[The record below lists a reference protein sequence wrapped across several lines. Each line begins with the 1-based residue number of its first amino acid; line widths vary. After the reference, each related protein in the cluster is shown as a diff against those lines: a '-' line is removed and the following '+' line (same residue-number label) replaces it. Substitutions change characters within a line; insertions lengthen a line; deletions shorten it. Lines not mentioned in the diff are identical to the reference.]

1 MSNLTL
7 DGSTSFIGTEFI
19 KLLATGSSNLATEE
33 YVDDAIEQNGGGGGN
48 VDLSNYYTQTE
59 TDNLLNNKLNVNNPQ
74 DIIGTLRIDSTNGN
88 GKLIV
93 NAVGAPND
101 EDFYVNGLSNLGG
114 TLKAQVIQASSNI
127 QTSQQIQSNTINT
140 YSNSNMIIQRNAIPF
155 ITLDSQIVDS
165 QTVEKIILMKD
176 VEFSGGLSLNT
187 LSVDTL
193 NTVGLNDMVFN
204 VATLG
209 EFLRFQVSD
218 NTVRVPNTRSFLSQ
232 DIYLDNLRPLTF
244 SNDVVFNGGNS
255 TNDAYEEYVRLDA
268 SAEKV
273 SISKETKFEN
283 AIQLNQGQSIK
294 WTNVFIR
301 EVQGASR
308 PEFDLIVNGSTS
320 HLRLWVNGAI
330 KQAITNT
337 TIACKV
343 NIDAEQGLTV
353 FTGQQLK
360 SNTLNSHTNSN
371 LVLQRSGSTLITLN
385 SSNQIQLSGDL
396 SLPTSNT
403 QYIRF
408 PNCNIRQGVATVVY
422 FDFNVD
428 TATGQYRF
436 FIDSNTILN
445 LTPLTTTISNT
456 LQVNTINTNGDNN
469 LVFQRNGSPY
479 MTFQSDRIN
488 INQPLHLANSLTID
502 LANKLTMAPSLEG
515 GVNIFDIRNLHPVVD
530 NPMIRFRVG
539 AEAGGE
545 TIVSEM
551 SNDGMTVSRNLIVG
565 TAYELKTNTINSNGD
580 NTVNFQQNSNTFIS
594 LQSIANRVQV
604 NRLLRVVDGGNSIQA
619 QLVQSN
625 TGNYMSFTLGNHISA
640 YTSGDSEADP
650 PIPVNG
656 NTLHLNYYSHGN
668 VFLGTNQDTGAD
680 PIPTITINKFSSDTG
695 NAFEVQ
701 GNSVFSGTVS
711 TNTLNSE
718 SGDLTIQRDGTDV
731 LNIFSYTPT
740 NGPSIIV
747 DAQSDCGISSS
758 WLFANTFANRTGN
771 TDTEFRGAIAGGLSS
786 GKVYMKYLHATET
799 LDFDCV
805 IDNTGRSVIGNIL
818 DTTVSDERLKTD
830 IEDVDTDFTSCIKN
844 VKVKTFKYKDDK
856 YKTNDNYGFIAQ
868 ELKEHLPKE
877 CKNIVKENKVKNE
890 DETFLS
896 INYMKL
902 SVVLWK
908 ALQEEINKREHIE
921 SRLFELE
928 DIVKEMKGKGK
939 GEKPKAKAKSKT
951 KSENK

>member
-59 TDNLLNNKLNVNNPQ
+59 VDNLLNNKLNVNNPQ

-114 TLKAQVIQASSNI
+114 TLKAQLIQASSNI

-140 YSNSNMIIQRNAIPF
+140 YSNSNMIIQRNAIPY
-155 ITLDSQIVDS
+155 ITLDSQEVDS

-218 NTVRVPNTRSFLSQ
+218 NTVRVPNNRSFLSQ

-244 SNDVVFNGGNS
+244 SNDVVLYGGNNA
-255 TNDAYEEYVRLDA
+255 NDAYEEYVRLDA

-273 SISKETKFEN
+273 NISKETKFEN

-301 EVQGASR
+301 EVQGATR

-360 SNTLNSHTNSN
+360 TNTINSHTNSN
-371 LVLQRSGSTLITLN
+371 LVLQRSGST
-385 SSNQIQLSGDL
+385 
-396 SLPTSNT
+396 
-403 QYIRF
+403 
-408 PNCNIRQGVATVVY
+408 
-422 FDFNVD
+422 
-428 TATGQYRF
+428 
-436 FIDSNTILN
+436 
-445 LTPLTTTISNT
+445 
-456 LQVNTINTNGDNN
+456 
-469 LVFQRNGSPY
+469 Y

-488 INQPLHLANSLTID
+488 INQALHLSDTLFID
-502 LANKLTMAPSLEG
+502 TVNKLSLKPSLEG
-515 GVNIFDIRNLHPVVD
+515 GVNIFDIRNLHPVAD

-539 AEAGGE
+539 EGGGE
-545 TIVSEM
+545 TIICEMTNNGVSIA
-551 SNDGMTVSRNLIVG
+551 RNLVVG
-565 TAYELKTNTINSNGD
+565 TAYELRTNALDTNGDNDLVISRNNIPFLTLDKFTEDTIEKEAIICSKQLRANGNVLVNNLQINQFQSGVEYADFRLHNADSVLRFFVGNSTNPNFQITNANINLNRDTIIGSLKTNTID
-580 NTVNFQQNSNTFIS
+580 
-594 LQSIANRVQV
+594 
-604 NRLLRVVDGGNSIQA
+604 
-619 QLVQSN
+619 
-625 TGNYMSFTLGNHISA
+625 
-640 YTSGDSEADP
+640 TSGD
-650 PIPVNG
+650 N
-656 NTLHLNYYSHGN
+656 
-668 VFLGTNQDTGAD
+668 
-680 PIPTITINKFSSDTG
+680 
-695 NAFEVQ
+695 
-701 GNSVFSGTVS
+701 
-711 TNTLNSE
+711 
-718 SGDLTIQRDGTDV
+718 DLTIRRNGTDV
-731 LNIFSYTPT
+731 LNIFTYTPT

-786 GKVYMKYLHATET
+786 GKVYMKYLHASET

-877 CKNIVKENKVKNE
+877 CKNIVKENKDKTS
-890 DETFLS
+890 DDKFLS

-908 ALQEEINKREHIE
+908 CCQEQQSKIEHLE
-921 SRLFELE
+921 SSMYEMIE
-928 DIVKEMKGKGK
+928 DIKELKGKK
-939 GEKPKAKAKSKT
+939 TTKPKAKAKSKV
-951 KSENK
+951 KSEK

>member
-7 DGSTSFIGTEFI
+7 DGSISFIGNEFI

-33 YVDDAIEQNGGGGGN
+33 YVDDAIEQNGGGGGGN

-59 TDNLLNNKLNVNNPQ
+59 VDNLLNNKLNVNNPQ
-74 DIIGTLRIDSTNGN
+74 NIIGNLRLDSTNGN
-88 GKLIV
+88 AKLIV

-114 TLKAQVIQASSNI
+114 TLKAQLIQASSNI
-127 QTSQQIQSNTINT
+127 ETSQQIKSNTINT
-140 YSNSNMIIQRNAIPF
+140 YSNSNMIIQRNAIPY
-155 ITLDSQIVDS
+155 ITLDSQIVDDE
-165 QTVEKIILMKD
+165 TVEKIILMKD
-176 VEFSGGLSLNT
+176 VEFSGSLSLNT

-193 NTVGLNDMVFN
+193 NTIGLNDMVFN

-244 SNDVVFNGGNS
+244 SNDVVLYGGNN

-301 EVQGASR
+301 EVQGATR

-360 SNTLNSHTNSN
+360 TNTINSHTNSN

-479 MTFQSDRIN
+479 MTFNTNRID
-488 INQPLHLANSLTID
+488 IDQPLHLANSLTID
-502 LANKLTMAPSLEG
+502 LADKLTMAPSLEG

-530 NPMIRFRVG
+530 NPMIRFRLGDG
-539 AEAGGE
+539 AGE
-545 TIVSEM
+545 TIVCEM
-551 SNDGMTVSRNLIVG
+551 TNDAVSFQRNVVVG
-565 TAYELKTNTINSNGD
+565 TAYELRTNAIDTVNDNDLVISRNNIPFLTLDKFIEDTVEKEAIICSKQLRANSNILVKNLQINQFSSGVEYADFRLHNADSVMRFYVGNSTNANFQITNAGVSLNRETTIGSIKTNTI
-580 NTVNFQQNSNTFIS
+580 
-594 LQSIANRVQV
+594 
-604 NRLLRVVDGGNSIQA
+604 
-619 QLVQSN
+619 
-625 TGNYMSFTLGNHISA
+625 
-640 YTSGDSEADP
+640 
-650 PIPVNG
+650 
-656 NTLHLNYYSHGN
+656 
-668 VFLGTNQDTGAD
+668 DT
-680 PIPTITINKFSSDTG
+680 
-695 NAFEVQ
+695 
-701 GNSVFSGTVS
+701 
-711 TNTLNSE
+711 
-718 SGDLTIQRDGTDV
+718 
-731 LNIFSYTPT
+731 
-740 NGPSIIV
+740 
-747 DAQSDCGISSS
+747 
-758 WLFANTFANRTGN
+758 N
-771 TDTEFRGAIAGGLSS
+771 TDTDLLIKRSGTEVLRIRASDNLILTSDTAYFSS
-786 GKVYMKYLHATET
+786 PKVYANEYLNRTSTYDTVFYGANSTSDGRVEYMKWNRADQS
-799 LDFDCV
+799 LDFNAP
-805 IDNTGRSVIGNIL
+805 IDNTNIAVIGNIV
-818 DTTVSDERLKTD
+818 DTTVSDERLKTN
-830 IEDVDTDFTSCIKN
+830 IQDVESNYCDCIKN
-844 VKVKTFKYKDDK
+844 VKIKTFEYKDEKYKKSDK
-856 YKTNDNYGFIAQ
+856 YGFIAQ
-868 ELKEHLPKE
+868 HLQKHLPKE
-877 CKNIVKENKVKNE
+877 FDNIVKETKPKK
-890 DETFLS
+890 DEGEAYLS

-902 SVVLWK
+902 SVVLWG
-908 ALQEEINKREHIE
+908 
-921 SRLFELE
+921 
-928 DIVKEMKGKGK
+928 VKL
-939 GEKPKAKAKSKT
+939 SI
-951 KSENK
+951 

>member
-48 VDLSNYYTQTE
+48 VDLTNYYNKSE
-59 TDNLLNNKLNVNNPQ
+59 TDGLLNNKLNVINNPQ

-114 TLKAQVIQASSNI
+114 TLKAQLIQASSNI
-127 QTSQQIQSNTINT
+127 ETSQQIKSNTINT
-140 YSNSNMIIQRNAIPF
+140 YSNSNMIIQRNAIPY

-204 VATLG
+204 INTLG
-209 EFLRFQVSD
+209 EMLRLEVGG
-218 NTVRVPNTRSFLSQ
+218 TVRVPNTRSFISQ
-232 DIYLDNLRPLTF
+232 NIFSDLIQPLTF

-301 EVQGASR
+301 EVQGATR

-337 TIACKV
+337 SVAFKV
-343 NIDAEQGLTV
+343 NVDCEQGLTV
-353 FTGQQLK
+353 FTGKELK
-360 SNTLNSHTNSN
+360 TNTINSHTNSN
-371 LVLQRSGSTLITLN
+371 LVIQRSGST
-385 SSNQIQLSGDL
+385 
-396 SLPTSNT
+396 
-403 QYIRF
+403 
-408 PNCNIRQGVATVVY
+408 
-422 FDFNVD
+422 
-428 TATGQYRF
+428 
-436 FIDSNTILN
+436 
-445 LTPLTTTISNT
+445 
-456 LQVNTINTNGDNN
+456 
-469 LVFQRNGSPY
+469 Y
-479 MTFQSDRIN
+479 MTFQSNRID
-488 INQPLHLANSLTID
+488 IDQPLHLANSLTID
-502 LANKLTMAPSLEG
+502 LADKLTMKPSLES

-530 NPMIRFRVG
+530 NPMVRFRVG
-539 AEAGGE
+539 EGGGE
-545 TIVSEM
+545 TIVCEM
-551 SNDGMTVSRNLIVG
+551 TNNAVAVSRNLIVG

-580 NTVNFQQNSNTFIS
+580 NAVNFQQNGDTFIS
-594 LQSIANRVQV
+594 LQSSANRVQV
-604 NRLLRVVDGGNSIQA
+604 NRLLRVEDGGNSIQTHF
-619 QLVQSN
+619 VNNSN
-625 TGNYMSFTLGNHISA
+625 GNYIEFRLGNHINA
-640 YTSGDSEADP
+640 YIPAVPEDP
-650 PIPVNG
+650 PDPAIPANG
-656 NTLHLNYYSHGN
+656 NVLHLNYYSHGN
-668 VFLGTNQDTGAD
+668 VFLGTNQDTGED
-680 PIPTITINKFSSDTG
+680 PVPTITINKFSSNTG

-701 GNSVFSGTVS
+701 GDSVFSGTVS

-718 SGDLTIQRDGTDV
+718 TGDLTIQRDGTDV
-731 LNIFSYTPT
+731 LNIFTYSPT

-758 WLFANTFANRTGN
+758 WLFANTFANRTGD
-771 TDTEFRGAIAGGLSS
+771 TDTEFRGAISGGLSS

-805 IDNTGRSVIGNIL
+805 IDNTSQNVIGNIIN
-818 DTTVSDERLKTD
+818 TAVSDKRLKTNIQD
-830 IEDVDTDFTSCIKN
+830 IDANYSDCVKN
-844 VKVKTFKYKDDK
+844 VKLKTFEFKDKKYHNQDK
-856 YKTNDNYGFIAQ
+856 YGMIAQ
-868 ELKEHLPKE
+868 DLLEHLPKE
-877 CKNIVKENKVKNE
+877 FKGIVRENKPKKDGDKE
-890 DETFLS
+890 FLS
-896 INYMKL
+896 IDYMKL
-902 SVVLWK
+902 SVVLWGC
-908 ALQEEINKREHIE
+908 LQETLTKVEHLE
-921 SRLFELE
+921 ASMYEMME
-928 DIVKEMKGKGK
+928 DIKELKGKK
-939 GEKPKAKAKSKT
+939 TTKPKAKAKSKT
-951 KSENK
+951 KVEK

>member
-33 YVDDAIEQNGGGGGN
+33 YVDDAIEQNGGGGSN

-59 TDNLLNNKLNVNNPQ
+59 VDNLLNNKLNVNNPQ

-114 TLKAQVIQASSNI
+114 TLKAQLIQASSNI
-127 QTSQQIQSNTINT
+127 ETSQQIKSNTINT
-140 YSNSNMIIQRNAIPF
+140 YSNSNMIIQRNAIPY
-155 ITLDSQIVDS
+155 ITLDSQEVDS

-193 NTVGLNDMVFN
+193 NTIGLNDMVFN

-244 SNDVVFNGGNS
+244 SNDVVLYGGNNA
-255 TNDAYEEYVRLDA
+255 NDAYEEYVRLDA

-273 SISKETKFEN
+273 NISKETKFEN

-301 EVQGASR
+301 EVQGATR

-353 FTGQQLK
+353 FTGKELK
-360 SNTLNSHTNSN
+360 TNTINSHTNSN
-371 LVLQRSGSTLITLN
+371 LVIQRSGSTLITLN
-385 SSNQIQLSGDL
+385 SSDQIQLSGDL

-436 FIDSNTILN
+436 FIDGNTILN
-445 LTPLTTTISNT
+445 LTPLTTTISNE
-456 LQVNTINTNGDNN
+456 
-469 LVFQRNGSPY
+469 
-479 MTFQSDRIN
+479 
-488 INQPLHLANSLTID
+488 LHLSNALYID
-502 LANKLTMAPSLEG
+502 TADKLTMRPSLEG
-515 GVNIFDIRNLHPVVD
+515 GVNIFDIRNLHPVAD

-539 AEAGGE
+539 EGGGE
-545 TIVSEM
+545 TIVCEM
-551 SNDGMTVSRNLIVG
+551 TNDAVSFQRNVIVG
-565 TAYELKTNTINSNGD
+565 TAYELKTNAIDTVNDNDLVISRNNIPFLTLDKFTEDTVEREAIICSKQLRANGNMLINNLQINQFQSGVEYADFRLHNADSVLRFFVGNSTNPNFQITNANINLNRETTIGSVKTNTINSNGD
-580 NTVNFQQNSNTFIS
+580 NDLVFQRNGTEIFKCETSAGIDNNDILNITPIGGGMSASNIYCNSFK
-594 LQSIANRVQV
+594 NR
-604 NRLLRVVDGGNSIQA
+604 
-619 QLVQSN
+619 
-625 TGNYMSFTLGNHISA
+625 TL
-640 YTSGDSEADP
+640 T
-650 PIPVNG
+650 
-656 NTLHLNYYSHGN
+656 
-668 VFLGTNQDTGAD
+668 
-680 PIPTITINKFSSDTG
+680 SDTVFYG
-695 NAFEVQ
+695 A
-701 GNSVFSGTVS
+701 NSA
-711 TNTLNSE
+711 
-718 SGDLTIQRDGTDV
+718 GDNRIE
-731 LNIFSYTPT
+731 YMK
-740 NGPSIIV
+740 
-747 DAQSDCGISSS
+747 
-758 WLFANTFANRTGN
+758 WNRT
-771 TDTEFRGAIAGGLSS
+771 DQS
-786 GKVYMKYLHATET
+786 
-799 LDFDCV
+799 LDFNAP
-805 IDNTGRSVIGNIL
+805 IDNTNIAVIGNIV
-818 DTTVSDERLKTD
+818 DTTVSDERLKTN
-830 IEDVDTDFTSCIKN
+830 IQDVESNYCDCVKN
-844 VKVKTFKYKDDK
+844 VKIKTFEYKDEKYKKSDK
-856 YKTNDNYGFIAQ
+856 YGFIAQ
-868 ELKEHLPKE
+868 HLQKHLPKE
-877 CKNIVKENKVKNE
+877 FDNIVKETKPKK
-890 DETFLS
+890 DEGEAYLS

-902 SVVLWK
+902 SVVLWG
-908 ALQEEINKREHIE
+908 ALQETLTKVEHLESSMYEIM
-921 SRLFELE
+921 E
-928 DIVKEMKGKGK
+928 DIKELKGKK
-939 GEKPKAKAKSKT
+939 TTKPKAKAKSKT